1 MIDIQQQA
9 LRLDEHDALKSY
21 KARFELPEAT
31 IYLDGNSLGP
41 LSIAALQALNTCAR
55 DQWGKDLI
63 KSWNIHD
70 WIGLPQRIGAALAPL
85 LGATQDQL
93 IVCDS
98 VSVNLFKLLTR
109 ILSASE
115 RNRVLLQADNFPTD
129 NYVAQGLAEFA
140 RGDIFLSYHQ
150 TNDIVEHL
158 DSDVAAVVL
167 SHVNYKT
174 GERYDIKTI
183 CQHAHQTGALVI
195 CDLAHSAGVLNV
207 DLQAWQVDFA
217 VGCGYKYLNGGP
229 GAPGFIYA
237 ARPDALIGRSALQ
250 GWMGHQ
256 APFAFDHA
264 YSQASDMRSF
274 LVGTPPVLSM
284 TALLGAL
291 TDFQGIT
298 LLQLE
303 QKALALGDLFLT
315 SLSNLGLDK
324 ELRLVTP
331 REHAQRGAQLS
342 FEHEHAYAL
351 CQALIAEGVIGDFR
365 APNVLRF
372 GFSPLFL
379 SFADVVEAALKLR
392 EIVRWKSYL
401 DERFL
406 RRNTV
411 T

>member
-41 LSIAALQALNTCAR
+41 LSLAALRALNTCAR

-98 VSVNLFKLLTR
+98 ISVNLFKLLTR
-109 ILSASE
+109 VLSASE
-115 RNRVLLQADNFPTD
+115 RERVLLQADNFPTD

-140 RGDIFLSYHQ
+140 RGDIVLSYHQ

-207 DLQAWQVDFA
+207 DLHAWQVDFA

-256 APFAFDHA
+256 APFEFENS

-284 TALLGAL
+284 AALLGAL

-303 QKALALGDLFLT
+303 QKALALGDLFLR
-315 SLSNLGLDK
+315 SLSDLGLD
-324 ELRLVTP
+324 EEIRLVTP
-331 REHAQRGAQLS
+331 TEHAQRGAQLS

-392 EIVRWKSYL
+392 EIVRCKSYL
-401 DERFL
+401 DERFP

>member
-1 MIDIQQQA
+1 MIDIKQQA
-9 LRLDEHDALKSY
+9 LRLDEHDALKAY
-21 KARFELPEAT
+21 RARFDLPEAT

-63 KSWNIHD
+63 KSWNVHD

-85 LGATQDQL
+85 LGAKQDQL

-98 VSVNLFKLLTR
+98 ISVNLFKLLTR

-115 RNRVLLQADNFPTD
+115 RKRVLLQTDNFPTD

-140 RGDIFLSYHQ
+140 RGDILLSYHQ
-150 TNDIVEHL
+150 TSDIVEHL

-183 CQHAHQTGALVI
+183 CQQAHQTGAIVI
-195 CDLAHSAGVLNV
+195 CDLAHSAGVLDV
-207 DLQAWQVDFA
+207 DLHAWQVDFA

-237 ARPDALIGRSALQ
+237 ARPEALIGRSALQ

-256 APFAFDHA
+256 SPFAFDHS

-284 TALLGAL
+284 AALLGAL
-291 TDFQGIT
+291 TDFQELT
-298 LLQLE
+298 LPQLE
-303 QKALALGDLFLT
+303 QKALALGDLFLR
-315 SLSNLGLDK
+315 SLSDLGLD
-324 ELRLVTP
+324 EEIRLVTP
-331 REHAQRGAQLS
+331 TEHAQRGAQLS
-342 FEHEHAYAL
+342 FEHDNAYAL

-379 SFADVVEAALKLR
+379 SFADVVEAALKLH
-392 EIVRWKSYL
+392 EIVRCKSYL

>member
-1 MIDIQQQA
+1 MIDIQQHA

-98 VSVNLFKLLTR
+98 ISVNLFKLLTR
-109 ILSASE
+109 VLSASE
-115 RNRVLLQADNFPTD
+115 RKRVLLQADNFPTD

-140 RGDIFLSYHQ
+140 RGDILLSYHQ

-207 DLQAWQVDFA
+207 DLHAWQVDFA

-284 TALLGAL
+284 AALLGAL

-324 ELRLVTP
+324 ELRLGTP

-379 SFADVVEAALKLR
+379 SFADVVEAALKLH
-392 EIVRWKSYL
+392 EIVRCKSYL
-401 DERFL
+401 DTRFL

>member
-1 MIDIQQQA
+1 VIDIQQQA

-140 RGDIFLSYHQ
+140 RGDILLSYHQ